1 MVFVINYRNGYVE
14 TIERDDVEEAM
25 AYADRNATYTQH
37 DLSVELPD
45 GTMLMLRRWYGIE
58 ADADEKGVLRFGSF
72 GHYGEWINCGEW
84 G

>member
-25 AYADRNATYTQH
+25 AYADSNATYTQH

-45 GTMLMLRRWYGIE
+45 GTMLMLRRWYGVE
-58 ADADEKGVLRFGSF
+58 ADVDDEGVLRFGSF